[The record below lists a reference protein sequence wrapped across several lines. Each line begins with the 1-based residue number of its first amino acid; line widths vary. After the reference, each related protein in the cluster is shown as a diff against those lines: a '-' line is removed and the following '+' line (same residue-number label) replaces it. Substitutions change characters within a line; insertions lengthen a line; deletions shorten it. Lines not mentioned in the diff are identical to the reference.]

1 MSVRYFVH
9 TGRLF
14 VLIRHKRGVNAK
26 HAMAANS
33 GESWCP
39 DRLVSRSFDISPA
52 FRDTVASSHSEAI
65 LFWRAVEDRL
75 SSQRNLS
82 VAKNT
87 RISASLLDWALDC
100 GHCETGKDGQSE
112 PVQGNQEARGILSQ
126 RPQLR
131 SKPCCFLD
139 LSLRYS
145 LTSCHSPPFLKPL
158 ALFLRFLP
166 CHGQRFLLIPRPHFL
181 S

>member
-1 MSVRYFVH
+1 MFRNAPCQRGTFVH

-14 VLIRHKRGVNAK
+14 VLSRHKRGVNAK

-39 DRLVSRSFDISPA
+39 DRLVSRSLDISPA
-52 FRDTVASSHSEAI
+52 FRDTVASSHNEAI
-65 LFWRAVEDRL
+65 LFWRVVEDRL

-87 RISASLLDWALDC
+87 RISASFMDWALDC

-112 PVQGNQEARGILSQ
+112 PVQGTKKRGAF
-126 RPQLR
+126 
-131 SKPCCFLD
+131 FLNA
-139 LSLRYS
+139 LN
-145 LTSCHSPPFLKPL
+145 FAQNL
-158 ALFLRFLP
+158 AVSSTLAFD
-166 CHGQRFLLIPRPHFL
+166 IP
-181 S
+181 